1 MSTRY
6 HPKAK
11 SILGKTRVE
20 AFSDGVF
27 AVAIT
32 LLVLNLQSTT
42 FLKSVAETNLWQ
54 DLLALL
60 PKFLVYALSF
70 VIIGIYWVA
79 HHNTFHYI
87 KHSDR
92 TLLWLNIFFLLWIV
106 FIPFPTALLGQ
117 YPEQQF
123 SIIMYGSTLV
133 ITGIALQL
141 LWWYATSG
149 HRLVD
154 KDIDPHLVIKA
165 TQRNL
170 MAPCIYLLAVAISFF
185 GTFTSLVIFSL
196 VPMLYILPG
205 SIDRH
210 WTNVHMS
217 SAREPMET
225 NEDGDQKAAP
235 TEHPVTHATKER
247 VSGRAFYQRQISA
260 LETRD
265 TASLLTQYHLDATI
279 AGFDFTVKGHDA
291 IRKHFDAYLTH
302 LGMLKLKNTEKF
314 AEIEDA
320 IFFEATMITNLGEA
334 RVYNVFLL
342 RDGKAT
348 HHFTGIISLIASN

>member
-1 MSTRY
+1 MNTHYR
-6 HPKAK
+6 HEAK
-11 SILGKTRVE
+11 STLGKSRVE

-32 LLVLNLQSTT
+32 LLVLSLQSAT
-42 FLKSVAETNLWQ
+42 FLKSVADTNLWQ
-54 DLLALL
+54 DFLELL

-70 VIIGIYWVA
+70 IIIGIYWVA

-87 KHSDR
+87 RHSDR
-92 TLLWLNIFFLLWIV
+92 YLLWLNNLLLLWVV

-117 YPEQQF
+117 YPQQQF
-123 SIIMYGSTLV
+123 AIIIYGGTLI

-154 KDIDPHLVIKA
+154 KDIDPYLVVKA
-165 TQRNL
+165 TRRNL
-170 MAPCIYLLAVAISFF
+170 VAPSIYLLAVAISFF
-185 GTFTSLVIFSL
+185 STFTSLVIFSL

-210 WTNVHMS
+210 WTDVRMS
-217 SAREPMET
+217 SARENRTSEERGQDTVP
-225 NEDGDQKAAP
+225 G
-235 TEHPVTHATKER
+235 EHLTLKYADEQ
-247 VSGRAFYQRQISA
+247 VSGHKFYQRQIDA
-260 LETRD
+260 LEIHD
-265 TASLLTQYHLDATI
+265 TASLLMQYHPDATI
-279 AGFDFTVKGHDA
+279 AGFDFMVKGHDA
-291 IRKHFDAYLTH
+291 IRKHFDEYLNH
-302 LGMLKLKNTEKF
+302 LGMLKLKSTDKF
-314 AEIEDA
+314 AETEDA

-334 RVYNVFLL
+334 RVYNLFLL

-348 HHFTGIISLIASN
+348 HHFTNIISLLSSN

>member
-1 MSTRY
+1 MHTQ
-6 HPKAK
+6 HHHKAK
-11 SILGKTRVE
+11 STLGKSRVE

-32 LLVLNLQSTT
+32 LLVLNLQSST
-42 FLKSVAETNLWQ
+42 FLKSVTDANLWQ
-54 DLLALL
+54 DFLELL

-87 KHSDR
+87 RHSDR
-92 TLLWLNIFFLLWIV
+92 YLLWLNILLLLWIV

-117 YPEQQF
+117 YPELQF
-123 SIIMYGSTLV
+123 SIIIYGSTLV

-154 KDIDPHLVIKA
+154 KDIDPYLVLKA

-170 MAPCIYLLAVAISFF
+170 AAPCIYLLAVAISFF
-185 GTFTSLVIFSL
+185 STSTSLVIFSL
-196 VPMLYILPG
+196 VPLLYIIPG

-210 WTNVHMS
+210 WTDVHTS
-217 SAREPMET
+217 NIGDHKT
-225 NEDGDQKAAP
+225 NEERDQNAAS
-235 TEHPVTHATKER
+235 TEHLVSQDTKEHI
-247 VSGRAFYQRQISA
+247 SGQVFYQRQITA
-260 LETRD
+260 LEARD
-265 TASLLTQYHLDATI
+265 TTSLLAQYHPNATI

-291 IRKHFDAYLTH
+291 IRKHFDDYLNH
-302 LGMLKLKNTEKF
+302 LGMLKLKNTDKF
-314 AEIEDA
+314 AETEDA

-334 RVYNVFLL
+334 TVYNVFLL

-348 HHFTGIISLIASN
+348 HHFTGLISRAF